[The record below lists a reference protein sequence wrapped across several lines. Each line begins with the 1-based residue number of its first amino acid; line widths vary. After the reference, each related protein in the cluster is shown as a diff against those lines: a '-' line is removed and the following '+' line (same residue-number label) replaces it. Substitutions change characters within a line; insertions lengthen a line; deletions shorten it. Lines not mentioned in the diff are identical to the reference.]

1 MLKWMCRLTNRDT
14 IRKEHTRATTG
25 ALQVS
30 KKTRDTFQIVQL
42 CAEEKSTTFGRTGKE
57 KRVDDKHNMELSV

>member
-1 MLKWMCRLTNRDT
+1 MLKWMCGVTKWDT
-14 IRKEHTRATTG
+14 IFKEYNRATTG

-57 KRVDDKHNMELSV
+57 KRLEVKHNVELSV